1 MVLSFSRYVFIGYT
15 IIYSATIIMAKFR
28 TEWGKIATMVYA
40 LFGIPV
46 YILYFMNMGKVDS
59 LWSLITT
66 MIMAMITITIT
77 TFLIGVALILIN
89 IRLRTQVFANMFKW
103 VYRSVHG
110 CMARRKAAAKYV
122 NDGYNIIMIVI

>member
-1 MVLSFSRYVFIGYT
+1 
-15 IIYSATIIMAKFR
+15 MAKFR

-66 MIMAMITITIT
+66 MIMAMIAITIT
-77 TFLIGVALILIN
+77 TFIICVALILIN
-89 IRLRTQVFANMFKW
+89 IKLRPQVFANMFKW

-110 CMARRKAAAKYV
+110 CLARRKAAAKYV
-122 NDGYNIIMIVI
+122 NDGYDIIMMVI

>member
-1 MVLSFSRYVFIGYT
+1 
-15 IIYSATIIMAKFR
+15 MAKFR

-59 LWSLITT
+59 LWSLITI
-66 MIMAMITITIT
+66 MFMAMITITIT
-77 TFLIGVALILIN
+77 TFIIGIALILIN
-89 IRLRTQVFANMFKW
+89 IRLRTQVFANIFKW

-110 CMARRKAAAKYV
+110 CLARRKAAAKYV
-122 NDGYNIIMIVI
+122 IDGYNIFMIVI

>member
-1 MVLSFSRYVFIGYT
+1 
-15 IIYSATIIMAKFR
+15 MAKFR

-66 MIMAMITITIT
+66 MIMAMITTPRCSMVANAGGRP
-77 TFLIGVALILIN
+77 FCHEMGMGWVHIGQWIFFN
-89 IRLRTQVFANMFKW
+89 FSHF
-103 VYRSVHG
+103 S
-110 CMARRKAAAKYV
+110 
-122 NDGYNIIMIVI
+122 